1 MNPTAAGFNSLTGDF
16 ASLNDF
22 VSSSTMLN
30 WTDIFFTYRE
40 SINVFNNTIK
50 MIPFDGDLFSM
61 YYRTDVLEDFG
72 LDVPRTWQEYNK
84 VAQIVHNQTYKNTTL
99 IGSCV
104 GRKLGCPNY
113 FWTNLI
119 LSSMTQYQG
128 TTNGFLFDPLTMEPL
143 TSEALEKTIEY
154 LEGQVKYG
162 APDEF
167 DYCSQDST
175 ESSSPNIKWMNE
187 GRCVLTYNW
196 GGSFM
201 AQKGSAIEGLLG
213 VAPTPGS
220 LYAYE
225 RDTKEL
231 VRCNEELCGKYGS
244 YDKDHGWINQAR
256 YAAFGGWAGAANT
269 RTSFEQKVETA
280 NFFSFISS
288 IPESV
293 SALQQEPFRQ
303 SQLIV
308 SDYVDLGY
316 PVNGTEQYFDTISSS
331 LNSENT
337 VVDIRFPGAQE
348 MYRVYNEEV
357 ARYLEDILAG
367 DPSARYLQSESRS
380 SVVESITE
388 QFNEIAAAFDSK
400 SYYQSS
406 LNYEAA
412 PLILGSAEIEVIEE
426 TVAPVDTQLI
436 IATVSILGCFGLL
449 TFLYV
454 TKVRGL

>member
-104 GRKLGCPNY
+104 GRKLGCNNY

-119 LSSMTQYQG
+119 LSSMTQYEG
-128 TTNGFLFDPLTMEPL
+128 TSTGFLFDPLTMEPL
-143 TSEALEKTIEY
+143 TSEALEKAIEY

-167 DYCSQDST
+167 DECGINT
-175 ESSSPNIKWMNE
+175 KWMKE

-196 GGSFM
+196 GDSFKD
-201 AQKGSAIEGLLG
+201 QKGSSVDGLLG

-220 LYAYE
+220 THVYGRE
-225 RDTKEL
+225 TKEL
-231 VRCNEELCGKYGS
+231 VRCNEELCGKNGV
-244 YDKDHGWINQAR
+244 YDEDH
-256 YAAFGGWAGAANT
+256 
-269 RTSFEQKVETA
+269 
-280 NFFSFISS
+280 
-288 IPESV
+288 
-293 SALQQEPFRQ
+293 
-303 SQLIV
+303 
-308 SDYVDLGY
+308 
-316 PVNGTEQYFDTISSS
+316 
-331 LNSENT
+331 
-337 VVDIRFPGAQE
+337 
-348 MYRVYNEEV
+348 
-357 ARYLEDILAG
+357 
-367 DPSARYLQSESRS
+367 
-380 SVVESITE
+380 
-388 QFNEIAAAFDSK
+388 
-400 SYYQSS
+400 
-406 LNYEAA
+406 
-412 PLILGSAEIEVIEE
+412 
-426 TVAPVDTQLI
+426 
-436 IATVSILGCFGLL
+436 
-449 TFLYV
+449 
-454 TKVRGL
+454 